1 MSVALWGLTS
11 KGGLGVRLFKFSDLI
26 FQIFRGF
33 EGLVKKALWGRGRAR
48 MGLRACLSRLP
59 WARYAIDT
67 ILYFT
72 GKHLPQISFMYVI
85 SFILFLSY
93 RKQLSTKQSCKRF
106 NNSLLVP
113 RLEADHMISMMC
125 KLTEVQR
132 KNIVVSSLWAVDWHL
147 SVQTLLQGCHSL
159 WFPHFKPTT

>member
-1 MSVALWGLTS
+1 MFEVSVAPWGLTS
-11 KGGLGVRLFKFSDLI
+11 KGGLGVGLFKFSDLI

-85 SFILFLSY
+85 SFILFSSY
-93 RKQLSTKQSCKRF
+93 RNNFPQSK
-106 NNSLLVP
+106 
-113 RLEADHMISMMC
+113 
-125 KLTEVQR
+125 
-132 KNIVVSSLWAVDWHL
+132 VVRDSI
-147 SVQTLLQGCHSL
+147 TLC
-159 WFPHFKPTT
+159 